1 LYTERCHF
9 LFELIQNADDNTYA
23 DDVQPEVAL
32 AYRSDGLFL
41 FACNEVG
48 MTKANV
54 NAICNINQSTKTLL
68 KDGKRSC
75 IGEKGIGFKAVFK
88 VSNKVWIRSNNYT
101 FMFDKTTPLGM
112 VDPIWAD
119 FPDFSKDLHMNTMI
133 CLKIENQEDRD
144 SIRKELTKVLEPSS
158 FMFLRRLSKIRIVKL
173 DDSADISTAITLS
186 HTEQAIPNTSL
197 SLITTTKSFG
207 KKAQH
212 SVYVVSSYTAQ
223 NMPRTERRKD
233 VTESVI
239 KLAFHIDDNWDP
251 VINKHDIFAF
261 LPVCSSGLPFL
272 IQADF
277 LLVAS
282 RQEIEADQPWNRHL
296 QHELVHALV
305 QAFQQ
310 LNNTRLKYGWPA
322 YLPKE
327 ELSFKFCDMM
337 IDKFFARV
345 SNTKILESRSPELCS
360 PKVMLLVP
368 DLFRDAEGNPLLTPV
383 NDRYLSAQYDLAHV
397 SVLVKQSLTT
407 EKFVEM
413 LKTYISKF
421 EAEFQ
426 KKPDVWHEKV
436 CGVLTADW
444 GTVRLDE
451 LLLLRVVLL
460 DNGRWINPKP
470 RIKGSYARPPPPIV
484 FYLPPPDT
492 SSVIPKGV
500 SLSIVA
506 PDAARNEIRRSF
518 YRSIGAKDLD
528 GEEVY
533 RGIIKQHKNEIRNP
547 DVDVLLSHAQYVFSL
562 PSAAKS
568 AQDLRFSLWVADV
581 QGHPRRGSEL
591 HMDLPGSSST
601 KPPVSQYFSKN
612 PSVAHFIN
620 SKYLSAYHDKPQV
633 QVRWLAWLQ
642 DCLGVHSIPRLT
654 DRHNKTLS
662 KEFEWIVAT
671 LSSRDWLACLNA
683 NWEEYQLH
691 KLPKP
696 TDSRIPSEDARTK
709 IGSLQV
715 DCTDGKTAKLSDT
728 MLPSLRSAFT
738 TVSISGFHFLD
749 LLHEDDP
756 QWLRLSAF
764 GVVTTKDLNFCL
776 LLLLKLSQ
784 SATEPDKLIVLR
796 LYRDILWYCEQS
808 AAAREKTTKAF
819 KNYSLVYLNG
829 KWITLTNCVWE
840 APRCLQNVLSLALHY
855 APVRTLFKSV
865 LSVPDAGIDHFVA
878 ELVMLDNDVSSMD
891 RIKEMLLELSVRV
904 KSQPKSKIDA
914 LDHRK
919 IFPVLATDGK
929 LQLLTAGDWRWFIPD
944 APHLKKAFNG
954 VLPLLDY
961 DITSQERL
969 EPLLHHMKVWD
980 KRLSQNAIEQEVVEG
995 LDEAV
1000 LEHDST
1006 DSFQEKVHYL
1016 LCLTNPDQHH
1026 IMKSLLESFE
1036 IFSVESISI
1045 HRMIVI
1051 NNQEIRGKVA
1061 AAPFSVSKDQ
1071 KIFIPIE
1078 DVDSNDLDYYKLVE
1092 KLAPL
1097 CGFQTKHLQIA
1108 ARILSLNKISK
1119 IEDMLSENHINF
1131 EKRRFEKMATKLV
1144 DDSAGIVLP
1153 TKTVRP
1159 TRPGKTISSDSS
1171 KPSSSEVS
1179 TPVNEEEPFDIQV
1192 RQGPNQKQNKVSKVA
1207 LPRGHDYRKAPE
1219 REAKHKQNRERNAAA
1234 HSARAPLIRSD
1245 DEDSMTMPIF
1255 SAPLESLIKS
1265 SRGPQRPGLS
1275 TRSSHKYVVSDD
1287 DIKNIDDEESDSES
1301 ESSSQEIPTSSGAY
1315 RSKYMTS
1322 DTANDD
1328 QIVRIGEQGEMKMHT
1343 FFENLL
1349 GDVYTDLMWTSHAR
1363 TKYTDQAFEDDDS
1376 QFADFTIQDVSG
1388 RLTKWLVERHHEE
1401 AQAWL
1406 GKKGSDAITYCIEV
1420 KSTYGP
1426 HNEPFHMSQNQLE
1439 MASKYRVQSGSV
1451 PERVYV
1457 IMRVSNLTGR
1467 GHSGSAHVQPFVD
1480 PYRLFEQRDLSYIA
1494 PGGYL
1499 VFSDQ

>member
-1 LYTERCHF
+1 H
-9 LFELIQNADDNTYA
+9 A
-23 DDVQPEVAL
+23 
-32 AYRSDGLFL
+32 
-41 FACNEVG
+41 
-48 MTKANV
+48 
-54 NAICNINQSTKTLL
+54 
-68 KDGKRSC
+68 
-75 IGEKGIGFKAVFK
+75 
-88 VSNKVWIRSNNYT
+88 
-101 FMFDKTTPLGM
+101 
-112 VDPIWAD
+112 
-119 FPDFSKDLHMNTMI
+119 
-133 CLKIENQEDRD
+133 
-144 SIRKELTKVLEPSS
+144 
-158 FMFLRRLSKIRIVKL
+158 
-173 DDSADISTAITLS
+173 
-186 HTEQAIPNTSL
+186 
-197 SLITTTKSFG
+197 
-207 KKAQH
+207 
-212 SVYVVSSYTAQ
+212 
-223 NMPRTERRKD
+223 
-233 VTESVI
+233 
-239 KLAFHIDDNWDP
+239 
-251 VINKHDIFAF
+251 
-261 LPVCSSGLPFL
+261 L
-272 IQADF
+272 IQAF
-277 LLVAS
+277 
-282 RQEIEADQPWNRHL
+282 H
-296 QHELVHALV
+296 
-305 QAFQQ
+305 Q
-310 LNNTRLKYGWPA
+310 LNGTRLKYGWPA

-327 ELSFKFCDMM
+327 ELSFKFCDTM

-345 SNTKILESRSPELCS
+345 SNTKILESRSGELCS

-368 DLFRDAEGNPLLTPV
+368 DLFRDTEGNPLLTPI
-383 NDRYLSAQYDLAHV
+383 NDRYLSAQYDIAHV

-413 LKTYISKF
+413 LKTYISKS

-436 CGVLTADW
+436 CGVLLTDW

-451 LLLLRVVLL
+451 LLLLRVVPL

-484 FYLPPPDT
+484 FYLPPSDA

-506 PDAARNEIRRSF
+506 PDAARNEIRRNF
-518 YRSIGAKDLD
+518 YRNIGAKDLD
-528 GEEVY
+528 SEEVF
-533 RGIIKQHKNEIRNP
+533 RGIIKQHKNEIRAP
-547 DVDVLLSHAQYVFSL
+547 DVDLLLSHAQYVFSL
-562 PSAAKS
+562 PSAARS

-591 HMDLPGSSST
+591 HMDVPGSSSI

-612 PSVAHFIN
+612 PSIAHFIHP
-620 SKYLSAYHDKPQV
+620 KYLSAYHDKPQV
-633 QVRWLAWLQ
+633 QVRWLSWLR
-642 DCLGVHSIPRLT
+642 DCLGIHSIPQLA

-662 KEFEWIVAT
+662 KEFERVAAT
-671 LSSRDWLACLNA
+671 LSSRDWLTCLIV

-691 KLPKP
+691 KDPKS
-696 TDSRIPSEDARTK
+696 TDSRIPSAEVRAK

-715 DCTDGKTAKLSDT
+715 DCTDGKTAKLKDT

-756 QWLRLSAF
+756 RWSRLSAF
-764 GVVTTKDLNFCL
+764 EVVTTKDLNFCL
-776 LLLLKLSQ
+776 LLRFKLSQ
-784 SATEPDKLIVLR
+784 SATDPDKMIVLR
-796 LYRDILWYCEQS
+796 LYRDILWWCEQS

-819 KNYSLVYLNG
+819 KDYSLVYLNG

-840 APRCLQNVLSLALHY
+840 APRCLHNVLSLASQY
-855 APVRTLFKSV
+855 PSARPLFKSI
-865 LSVPDAGIDHFVA
+865 LSVPDAGIDHFIA
-878 ELVMLDNDVSSMD
+878 ELVILDNDVSSME
-891 RIKEMLLELSVRV
+891 RIKEMLLELSIRV
-904 KSQPKSKIDA
+904 KLQPKSKLNA

-919 IFPVLATDGK
+919 IFPVLAVDGK
-929 LQLLTAGDWRWFIPD
+929 LQLFTAGDWRWFIPD
-944 APHLKKAFNG
+944 APHLKKAFSG

-980 KRLSQNAIEQEVVEG
+980 KRLSQNVIEQEVVEG
-995 LDEAV
+995 LDKAI
-1000 LEHDST
+1000 LEQDST

-1026 IMKSLLESFE
+1026 IMKPLLESFE
-1036 IFSVESISI
+1036 IYSVESISI

-1061 AAPFSVSKDQ
+1061 AASFSVNKDQ
-1071 KIFIPIE
+1071 KIFVPFE
-1078 DVDSNDLDYYKLVE
+1078 DLDSNDLDYYKLVE

-1097 CGFQTKHLQIA
+1097 CSFQSKLLQIA

-1131 EKRRFEKMATKLV
+1131 EKRRFELMTTKLV

-1159 TRPGKTISSDSS
+1159 SRPAKKVSSDSG
-1171 KPSSSEVS
+1171 KPSSSEIS
-1179 TPVNEEEPFDIQV
+1179 MPVNEEEPFDIQV
-1192 RQGPNQKQNKVSKVA
+1192 RQTQNQKQVKPSKVA
-1207 LPRGHDYRKAPE
+1207 LPLGHDYRKAPE
-1219 REAKHKQNRERNAAA
+1219 REAKPRQNRGRNN
-1234 HSARAPLIRSD
+1234 ARGPAIRSD
-1245 DEDSMTMPIF
+1245 DEDYLTMPTF

-1265 SRGPQRPGLS
+1265 SRGSQRSGFS
-1275 TRSSHKYVVSDD
+1275 AKSSNRYVVSDD
-1287 DIKNIDDEESDSES
+1287 DIKNIDNEESESDS
-1301 ESSSQEIPTSSGAY
+1301 ESSSQEIPTSPRAY

-1322 DTANDD
+1322 GNIHDD
-1328 QIVRIGEQGEMKMHT
+1328 QVVRIGEQGEMKMHT

-1349 GDVYTDLMWTSHAR
+1349 GDSYTDLMWTSHTR
-1363 TKYTDQAFEDDDS
+1363 TKYTDQSFEDNDS
-1376 QFADFTIQDVSG
+1376 QFADFTIHDFSG
-1388 RLTKWLVERHHEE
+1388 RLTEWLVERDCEQ

-1439 MASKYRVQSGSV
+1439 MASQYRIQGDAT

-1457 IMRVSNLTGR
+1457 IMRVSNLAGR
-1467 GHSGSAHVQPFVD
+1467 GNRGSAHVQPFVD
-1480 PYRLFEQRDLSYIA
+1480 PYRLFEQGDLTYIA